1 MKKIWVLLFF
11 ITAVLLP
18 ACAPNTVY
26 EPINGCEI
34 RPRTQC
40 SELDLSFSNLSGANL
55 SGADLSYANLQ
66 EADLSGAD
74 LSKSDLSR
82 AYLRAANLSRADLRK
97 ADLRT
102 ANLSGADLSEA
113 NLLKA
118 DLSGADLSGA
128 NLSRADL
135 REVQYDNNTMFPA
148 GFDLKHKQESNGK
161 LKPTSKPS
169 VTFVSLSCQ
178 ECKDAG
184 MLLNVWKNAGTN
196 RGGVSFS
203 VAHLTQVEYKSEKV
217 ADDGRVWYQVSRQG
231 KTGWIP
237 KDFVSGSHTR

>member
-1 MKKIWVLLFF
+1 MPDFTREEVIAKVAAGESL
-11 ITAVLLP
+11 
-18 ACAPNTVY
+18 
-26 EPINGCEI
+26 E
-34 RPRTQC
+34 
-40 SELDLSFSNLSGANL
+40 
-55 SGADLSYANLQ
+55 GADLEDVDLQ
-66 EADLSGAD
+66 
-74 LSKSDLSR
+74 
-82 AYLRAANLSRADLRK
+82 
-97 ADLRT
+97 
-102 ANLSGADLSEA
+102 GADLSEA
-113 NLLKA
+113 NLRKA

-148 GFDLKHKQESNGK
+148 GFDLKHKQESHGK
-161 LKPTSKPS
+161 PKPTSKPS

-184 MLLNVWKNAGTN
+184 MLLNVWKNAGTK

-231 KTGWIP
+231 KPGWIP